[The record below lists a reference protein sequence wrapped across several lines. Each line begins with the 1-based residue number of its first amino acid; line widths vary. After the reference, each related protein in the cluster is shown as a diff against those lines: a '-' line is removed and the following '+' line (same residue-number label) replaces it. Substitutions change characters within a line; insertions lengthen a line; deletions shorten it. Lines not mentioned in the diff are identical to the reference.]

1 MAVVVATNALTTPKR
16 TWADIVKGCAASDQ
30 ADFALNLDELRDSS
44 SVLKPGK
51 RGERR
56 CFCQGEILVMLGHY
70 GWIMTFD
77 PIDHP
82 DVWKTG
88 GRVYVHKRD
97 LPKGQSVSQGDTVSF
112 YLYSDDQ
119 GLGAECCRVDE
130 YASSGLDAD
139 ANEFVPGAWKD
150 TSQTS
155 TWNVGAVEFV
165 PSSFNAHAAEFVP
178 DKFHMSSGLQGC
190 SPPSKCLHGD
200 AHILATINPA
210 FLSDDESDDE
220 VSTACDDQLS
230 DVDDST
236 STGGGSISCELE
248 LETEA
253 EDAAR
258 FSFRLP
264 PGLSLPPGFRPP
276 PGLSLPAIEA

>member
-1 MAVVVATNALTTPKR
+1 MAVVVATNISTATKR
-16 TWADIVKGCAASDQ
+16 TWADIVKGCATSEQ
-30 ADFALNLDELRDSS
+30 ADFAIDLDELKDGP
-44 SVLKPGK
+44 VLKPGK

-119 GLGAECCRVDE
+119 GLGAECCRVDKC
-130 YASSGLDAD
+130 ASSGLEAD
-139 ANEFVPGAWKD
+139 ANEFVPSAWKD
-150 TSQTS
+150 TPLTS

-178 DKFHMSSGLQGC
+178 DKFHMSSGFQGC
-190 SPPSKCLHGD
+190 PPPSSKYLHGD
-200 AHILATINPA
+200 AHIFTTINPA

-220 VSTACDDQLS
+220 VSTACDDQQS
-230 DVDDST
+230 NADDST
-236 STGGGSISCELE
+236 STSGGSSEIELE
-248 LETEA
+248 SEA
-253 EDAAR
+253 EDAACVA
-258 FSFRLP
+258 FRLP